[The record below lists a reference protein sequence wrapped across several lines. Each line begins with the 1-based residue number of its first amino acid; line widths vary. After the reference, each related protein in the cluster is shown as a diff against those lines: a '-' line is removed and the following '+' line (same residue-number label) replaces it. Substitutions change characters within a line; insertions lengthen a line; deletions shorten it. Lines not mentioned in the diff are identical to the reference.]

1 MSLGDWLK
9 SQDVPGISGIDTRLL
24 TKKIRK
30 EGAILGKIEFEGQ
43 PGVEFEDINKKHLV
57 AEVSIKE
64 PVTYGIGNP
73 LKILAVDC
81 GIKYNIIRCL
91 VERGAEVK
99 LVPHDH
105 PLASELEH
113 HDGLFLSNG
122 PGDPSMCTA
131 TIDNLKEVLAMP
143 DDKLKPVFGICLG
156 NQLLSLAAGADCT
169 KLPFGN
175 RGQNQ
180 PVLNALTGECFIT
193 PQNHGYAVEDSKLP
207 AGWKTLFTN
216 ANDGSPAH
224 GECVR
229 LVVSTFC
236 IVHSSDF
243 CVCMVID
250 DG

>member
-1 MSLGDWLK
+1 MK
-9 SQDVPGISGIDTRLL
+9 SQNVPGISGIDTRLL

-64 PVTYGIGNP
+64 PVTYGKGNP

-105 PLASELEH
+105 PLVNELEH

-122 PGDPSMCTA
+122 PARG
-131 TIDNLKEVLAMP
+131 
-143 DDKLKPVFGICLG
+143 LG
-156 NQLLSLAAGADCT
+156 NLAART
-169 KLPFGN
+169 
-175 RGQNQ
+175 Q
-180 PVLNALTGECFIT
+180 
-193 PQNHGYAVEDSKLP
+193 LP
-207 AGWKTLFTN
+207 A
-216 ANDGSPAH
+216 H
-224 GECVR
+224 
-229 LVVSTFC
+229 
-236 IVHSSDF
+236 
-243 CVCMVID
+243 
-250 DG
+250 